1 MQELPKRRL
10 RKAIIN
16 RLVELLIVFVGVYSA
31 FVLSARQG
39 HEQQRQRRGQI
50 LAYLEKEATASA
62 QNLKRVTAD
71 YDRRMNEFLSQLA
84 KGEMPEIAP
93 ISWASSY
100 NANDTT
106 WLLQAGGLELLEIDT
121 IARMKEVDSIARTG
135 LSTMAH
141 YQQLS
146 DQLIVPH
153 LAEGRSFF
161 YDPATKQ
168 LRKEYAQYPE
178 ILKEGSS
185 VLHELSQKTDQ
196 LVAQLRVEQTH
207 HR

>member
-1 MQELPKRRL
+1 
-10 RKAIIN
+10 
-16 RLVELLIVFVGVYSA
+16 
-31 FVLSARQG
+31 
-39 HEQQRQRRGQI
+39 
-50 LAYLEKEATASA
+50 
-62 QNLKRVTAD
+62 
-71 YDRRMNEFLSQLA
+71 
-84 KGEMPEIAP
+84 
-93 ISWASSY
+93 
-100 NANDTT
+100 
-106 WLLQAGGLELLEIDT
+106 
-121 IARMKEVDSIARTG
+121 MKEVDSVARTG

-178 ILKEGSS
+178 ILKEGSRI
-185 VLHELSQKTDQ
+185 LHELSQKTDQ